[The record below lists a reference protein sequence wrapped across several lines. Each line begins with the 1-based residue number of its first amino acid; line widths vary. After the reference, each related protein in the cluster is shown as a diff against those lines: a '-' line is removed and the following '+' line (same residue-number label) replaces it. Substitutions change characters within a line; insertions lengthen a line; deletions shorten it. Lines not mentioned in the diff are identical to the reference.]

1 MIYFN
6 LFIKIQKGLIFGQDF
21 VKDSISLKNLLKKKN
36 VGKILLENYLLLSR

>member
-21 VKDSISLKNLLKKKN
+21 VKDSISLKNLLKKKMSEKFCW
-36 VGKILLENYLLLSR
+36 KITYY